1 MLFNQDTNFKS
12 VIYNCPKNKDKLY
25 FILYIF
31 NSNFNLK
38 LSKLKGIFRKIINQ
52 VLKKPKAKGMLN
64 IDVTINRK
72 VTTKKPPESIPEE
85 TSKTHFSFLDNKL
98 LF

>member
-1 MLFNQDTNFKS
+1 MHTKIKKNYFLIKIQTNFKS

-38 LSKLKGIFRKIINQ
+38 LSKIKGIFRKIISQ
-52 VLKKPKAKGMLN
+52 VLQKPKAKGMLN
-64 IDVTINRK
+64 IYVTINRK
-72 VTTKKPPESIPEE
+72 VTTKKP
-85 TSKTHFSFLDNKL
+85 
-98 LF
+98 